1 VNAIEKIEKYILDYV
16 SFEDNRL
23 AFLLALWSVA
33 AGTFETFDA
42 FPYIVITSNT
52 KRSGKTRTSE
62 LLGFLCKHVENL
74 SGLTVATLFRMIDS
88 ANKPTLIADES
99 EFLSGESASPIR
111 AVLNVGYRKGQT
123 VPRVEKGSGDVKHYP
138 TYCPKIFVLIGD
150 VYDTLRDRS
159 IVITMR
165 RGEAARRFRYDEA
178 QEEGKNLRVEAE
190 EIRAAKIPEIEK
202 EYRGLDPK
210 FLSDRDAEIWS
221 PILAVCYTLC
231 PERKMEIEM
240 LATDLC
246 ALKTEERKR
255 HTTLNMF
262 ENEAQNDEYAKRLLL
277 DMQSAFL
284 ITKDDSYG
292 NCFIDCATGEVVP
305 GKLYHKKLS
314 SEEVVKRLHAMP
326 LAPWRKFRGEG
337 LKVGNIPDMLSRFG
351 VKTFQ
356 IRFGIKNLRGYKLDN
371 VLEGIASLG
380 KT

>member
-1 VNAIEKIEKYILDYV
+1 MNAIEKIEKYILEYV
-16 SFEDNRL
+16 SFEDRRL
-23 AFLLALWSVA
+23 AFLLALWTVA

-88 ANKPTLIADES
+88 KNKPTLIADES

-123 VPRVEKGSGDVKHYP
+123 VPRVEKGSDDVKHYP

-165 RGEAARRFRYDEA
+165 RGEVDKRFRYDDA
-178 QEEGKNLRVEAE
+178 LEEGKNLRVEAE
-190 EIRAAKIPEIEK
+190 AMRDERMTEIEK

-221 PILAVCYTLC
+221 PIFAVCYALT
-231 PERKMEIEM
+231 PERKMEIET

-246 ALKTEERKR
+246 AMKTAERKR
-255 HTTLNMF
+255 HTTMNMF

-277 DMQSAFL
+277 DMR
-284 ITKDDSYG
+284 
-292 NCFIDCATGEVVP
+292 EVFKVTEGDAIGDVRNS
-305 GKLYHKKLS
+305 GKISLGLMEVFYSKMS
-314 SEEVVKRLHAMP
+314 SEEVVEKLHAMP

-337 LKVGNIPDMLSRFG
+337 LTVGNIPDMLSRFG

-356 IRFGIKNLRGYKLDN
+356 IRFGSKNLRGYKLKNILD
-371 VLEGIASLG
+371 GIASLG
-380 KT
+380 NP